1 MYDIQREIRE
11 RRTIGKELRAFSC
24 VTPLEVRAGETGKRT
39 LVGHATVFNQL
50 SEVIGRWSP
59 FREKIQPG
67 AFTKSLKTRDV
78 LALYQHLSWA
88 PIARASV
95 GSLLVREDG
104 VGLACE
110 ITPIDTTWG
119 RDTITVVESRVVQQM
134 SIGMQVVSD
143 YWQTVEKEE
152 IRTIVEAELFE
163 VSPVTWAA
171 YTQTDINARDIA
183 GVDAREL
190 RAAFESC
197 RDGSATADDL
207 ELVRMV
213 ARELASAAGSTPD
226 EIKRKLEYH
235 RRRLDLLAAA

>member
-1 MYDIQREIRE
+1 MADIEREKRE
-11 RRTIGKELRAFSC
+11 RRTIGIETRAFAC
-24 VTPLEVRAGETGKRT
+24 ATPLEVRAADGGKRT

-50 SEVIGRWSP
+50 SEVIGRWAQ

-67 AFTKSLKTRDV
+67 AFAKSLKSRDT

-88 PIARASV
+88 PIARTSA
-95 GSLLVREDG
+95 GSLLVREDAI
-104 VGLACE
+104 GLACE

-119 RDTITVVESRVVQQM
+119 RDAVTVVESRVVTQM
-134 SIGMQVVSD
+134 SIGMQVVTD
-143 YWQTVEKEE
+143 FWQTVDEEE
-152 IRTIVEAELFE
+152 IRTIVEAELYE

-171 YTQTDINARDIA
+171 YTQTDINVREIA

-197 RDGSATADDL
+197 RSGSATADDL

-235 RRRLDLLAAA
+235 RRRLDLLAA